1 MMDSNLKSKAITSI
15 FWKFLERIG
24 AQLVSLIVSIII
36 ARILNPSDYSVVSL
50 ITIFFT
56 FANVLISGGLNTAL
70 IQKKDTDA
78 TDYST
83 VLIISV
89 IISLVIYTILF
100 FIAPIVA
107 KFYKIESIT
116 LIMRVMGLILPV
128 TAVKSI
134 WCAYISSTLQ
144 FKKFFFATLGG
155 TIVSAIVGITLAIKG
170 AGAWALVAQQMTNT
184 IIDTIILILTTK
196 IKIIF
201 KISFRKLKVL
211 FGYGWKIL
219 ASSLIGVFYTSII
232 PLTIGIK
239 YSDADLSFYT
249 KGNSF
254 PSLISST
261 TTNTLSAV
269 LFPTLSK
276 FQDDKEVLLR
286 YTRLFIKL
294 SSFIV
299 FPMMLGFFAVS
310 NNFVLIV
317 LTEKWMEAVPYI
329 KIFCVAY
336 MFEMIH
342 IGNCETIKAMGR
354 SDIYLI
360 IEIIK
365 KIGYFITIALFLIF
379 TNTPQQLAVAF
390 CICTT
395 IALIVNSIPN
405 QKLLGYKLKY
415 QIIDLLPNLI
425 TAIAMC
431 ICVILIGKLKINIY
445 LSFVIQV
452 FSGIIIYLALNFLIK
467 NDSLMYLFNFIK
479 ERFKTKNEKSY

>member
-1 MMDSNLKSKAITSI
+1 MDSNLKSKAITSI
-15 FWKFLERIG
+15 FWKFFERIG

-78 TDYST
+78 TDYSS

-89 IISLVIYTILF
+89 IISWVIYAVLF

-155 TIVSAIVGITLAIKG
+155 TIVSAIVGIMLAIKG

-379 TNTPQQLAVAF
+379 TNTPQQLAMAF

-467 NDSLMYLFNFIK
+467 NDSLMYLLNFIK